1 MKLEGVPILVVEDDP
16 FIAMD
21 IRQTLESAGALVV
34 GPAYNLADALRLAEV
49 ANLRAAV
56 LDLRLER
63 GDTLPVATRLSE
75 RGIPF
80 VFQTSDPATA
90 RRARPDVPV
99 LAKPVAADAL
109 VLALA
114 SLL

>member
-34 GPAYNLADALRLAEV
+34 GPAYNLADALHVAEV

-63 GDTLPVATRLSE
+63 GDTLPVATRLFE
-75 RGIPF
+75 RCSAMARCCRTGNGGWADRHAL
-80 VFQTSDPATA
+80 QT
-90 RRARPDVPV
+90 RP
-99 LAKPVAADAL
+99 
-109 VLALA
+109 
-114 SLL
+114 

>member
-21 IRQTLESAGALVV
+21 IRQTLETAGAFVV

-75 RGIPF
+75 RGIPY
-80 VFQTSDPATA
+80 VFQTSDPAAA
-90 RRARPDVPV
+90 RRARPNAPV